1 MGNKDY
7 YDVLGVPWNAS
18 AEEIKKAYRQL
29 ALKHHPDRNPGDKG
43 AEERFKKA
51 AEAYSV
57 LGEPQKRS
65 QYDQFGHEGLR
76 GETFSGF
83 NSTVF
88 EDFEDILGNFF
99 GFSFGDLFGAGT
111 RQRRHQPQRG
121 RDLALDME
129 IRLEEAAAGVEKE
142 ISLNREEHCP
152 VCEGTRVKPGS
163 KKGTCLAC
171 GGRGQVRHQQ
181 GFFTMARTC
190 SHCGGSGEIITAPC
204 EECRGA
210 GHIRRKNELRV
221 RVPAGVED
229 GSRLRILNEG
239 EAGERGASKGDLYV
253 VIKVK
258 KHDFFEREENH
269 LICDISISFVQAA
282 LGVTVEIPLFEG
294 SEKVRIPP
302 GTQSGEVIRL
312 KGRGLKD
319 LESRRLGDL
328 FVKVHVRTPEDLS
341 KDEKVLLRR
350 LAELRGESLEFIDRE
365 TVRKQKVRGFE
376 SRH

>member
-152 VCEGTRVKPGS
+152 VCEGARVKPGS